1 MLALFSSNCA
11 YLLIQRGDVGLG
23 AGQKSIFEDERKKR
37 ANIKSLVLVSVLSN
51 I

>member
-1 MLALFSSNCA
+1 MLASKCA

-37 ANIKSLVLVSVLSN
+37 TNIKLLVLVSVLSN